1 MEKIKIIT
9 PNDEGYSNQEHICL
23 SCNQDR
29 KLCPPYTGDFVTV
42 YACACF
48 NAGIKNKEEYPH
60 IIRKLIRTINEIG
73 LDKITYIQTSVLEVT
88 SNEVPQTQHQYID
101 HIEEVEFEDNVVFIS
116 NEWGRYCLYMDRI
129 IGFGIK
135 KEKNNG

>member
-9 PNDEGYSNQEHICL
+9 PNDEGYLNQEHICL
-23 SCNQDR
+23 SCNQE
-29 KLCPPYTGDFVTV
+29 
-42 YACACF
+42 CACF
-48 NAGIKNKEEYPH
+48 NAGVKNKEEYPH